1 LSIVPY
7 QFVSCIDFLRLAQ
20 LFFLF
25 LQENVSFL
33 QKRDQIFTV
42 SQSLSDFRGKVV
54 LFIVNLLISKVP

>member
-20 LFFLF
+20 LFFFF

-42 SQSLSDFRGKVV
+42 SQSLSDFRRKVI
-54 LFIVNLLISKVP
+54 LFTVPFFFSL